1 MASAELTGLEELLD
15 GLAAADKYLETG
27 AKPYHRLA
35 AGELYRR
42 VLPGVPVG
50 PTGKLKGSGR
60 FTGQKR
66 KGVVKFGGKRVP
78 WAPPMHWGWPRR
90 PQGGSNP
97 ATEFLYSELPGARP
111 PIVAVYELAAEE
123 GLKRAGLA

>member
-1 MASAELTGLEELLD
+1 MARVDVSGLEKLLD

-42 VLPGVPVG
+42 VLPGVPVDS
-50 PTGKLKGSGR
+50 GKLKASGR

-78 WAPPMHWGWPRR
+78 WALPMHWGWPRR

-97 ATEFLYSELPGARP
+97 ATEFLYEEIPGSRP
-111 PIVAVYELAAEE
+111 GIVAVYEVAAEE
-123 GLKRAGLA
+123 GLRRSGLA

>member
-1 MASAELTGLEELLD
+1 MAEVDVTGLDELLA
-15 GLAAADKYLETG
+15 GMKAAEKYLDTG

-42 VLPGVPVG
+42 VLPRVPVG
-50 PTGKLKGSGR
+50 PTGKLKASGR

-66 KGVVKFGGKRVP
+66 RGVVKFGGKRVP
-78 WAPPMHWGWPRR
+78 WAAPMHWGWPRR

-97 ATEFLYSELPGARP
+97 ATEFLYSELQPSRP
-111 PIVAVYELAAEE
+111 AIVSVYEVASVEAL
-123 GLKRAGLA
+123 RRSGLA

>member
-1 MASAELTGLEELLD
+1 MAQVDVTGLEELID
-15 GLAAADKYLETG
+15 GLRAAEKYLETG

-42 VLPGVPVG
+42 VLPGVPVDSG
-50 PTGKLKGSGR
+50 RLKASGR

-66 KGVVKFGGKRVP
+66 KGVVKFGGRRVP
-78 WAPPMHWGWPRR
+78 WAAPMHWGWPRR

-97 ATEFLYSELPGARP
+97 ATEFLYSELPASRP
-111 PIVAVYELAAEE
+111 AIISVYEVAAEE
-123 GLKRAGLA
+123 GLKRGGLA